1 MTGPWRILLHRCITL
16 CFCLVALG
24 LQAPFAQGQSYDPV
38 VVPWTLVPPVS
49 FADENGNASGFGN
62 EIARL
67 IAKEVGFD
75 IEFQFFETIPEVAGA
90 QARGDTDMLPAVG
103 YGPAFRDTNFA
114 SDTISEVQV
123 RLMIRIEDLDSFD
136 PSDLTD
142 RRIAVVPPTIASDPT
157 LYPGAKLIEKKGPEA
172 ALVALLSGEVDA
184 VAYPGNVMFA
194 MTRETRLDGRIT
206 FVGPS
211 LKTIQRV
218 VLMHETRPELVE
230 PVNAVLRRL
239 EASGALDELRAKY
252 LIFNP
257 IEVPDV
263 LQVGIHRVPPFVDLT
278 EEGEPTGFGVEV
290 LEDLARLAGLQLE
303 YVPITDADFG
313 IGPRDGIADLVPMMA
328 WNEDRAHRMD
338 FTFPTHRVPFSIF
351 TLKDSDARPE
361 TLADLRGL
369 RVAVEKGKNTAQLA
383 ESFGG
388 LDLVY
393 VDGKDGTMNALLN
406 RDADALLSPTNAFWT
421 HVEQRGQREAF
432 RSSDRPFYVSES
444 GPALR
449 LGLGQVRERLNA
461 VIPGYLISDDYAAR
475 QKKWFGHPVFWTEM
489 RIKIAVAFLSLATF
503 VVLSFAIWQKL
514 QRSRDRE
521 RQARLLQHSRQL
533 EVLVDELERS
543 NRELDSF
550 ADIASHDLKEPLR
563 AINWQVKALKEASDG
578 QEADLPAEVVRIAEL
593 CGQMETTISTLL
605 SSSQHRGKG
614 LGRANIDMET
624 LIEEIRGDLAELKMA
639 TGGRLLVETPLP
651 KVHASRAKMKVVFQ
665 NLIANGF
672 IHNTSPTPVV
682 RVGYLTAESTDP
694 SGLIHVFYV
703 RDNGIG
709 IAPEDQLRMFKPGE
723 RGANAGGKDLPGATG
738 SGLGLSFAK
747 EIIESYGQLI
757 TLDSSVGKGTTFY
770 FSLPN
775 PMSQEDA
782 PGDEPVSMDAST

>member
-1 MTGPWRILLHRCITL
+1 MTCGGPSKTRVAALVLA
-16 CFCLVALG
+16 FCLAAFGATLG
-24 LQAPFAQGQSYDPV
+24 QAQSAGPLIA
-38 VVPWTLVPPVS
+38 PWTEAPPLMGKD
-49 FADENGNASGFGN
+49 DEGNPTGFSIDLARAVA
-62 EIARL
+62 EILGR
-67 IAKEVGFD
+67 D
-75 IEFQFFETIPEVAGA
+75 IEFRYFEGIPEVVAAQNRGEATLLAGVA
-90 QARGDTDMLPAVG
+90 T
-103 YGPAFRDTNFA
+103 GPALEPNTLA
-114 SDTISEVQV
+114 SSPVAKVQV
-123 RLMIRIEDLDSFD
+123 RLGVPVEQIGGIPTESVEGLRV
-136 PSDLTD
+136 
-142 RRIAVVPPTIASDPT
+142 AVVPPTLGSDPA
-157 LYPGAKLIEKKGPEA
+157 LLPGAILVPFKTPEA
-172 ALVALLSGEVDA
+172 ALLSVLSGANDA
-184 VAYPGNVMFA
+184 ISYPVSALFSMMRA
-194 MTRETRLDGRIT
+194 TRLDGRIG
-206 FVGPS
+206 FVGAPLLES
-211 LKTIQRV
+211 
-218 VLMHETRPELVE
+218 TRHVILHKSEAALLPEL
-230 PVNAVLRRL
+230 NAALAQLEESGKLEVLRLRYL
-239 EASGALDELRAKY
+239 MNIPDPVPEL
-252 LIFNP
+252 LT
-257 IEVPDV
+257 
-263 LQVGIHRVPPFVDLT
+263 VGIHRVPPFVDLT
-278 EEGEPTGFGVEV
+278 EDGQPTGFGVEV
-290 LEDLARLAGLQLE
+290 LQDLADLAGLQLAFNQ
-303 YVPITDADFG
+303 ITDAAFG
-313 IGPRDGIADLVPMMA
+313 QGPRAGAFDLVPMMA
-328 WNEDRAHRMD
+328 SNEDRAHRMD

-421 HVEQRGQREAF
+421 HVDQRGQREAF

-489 RIKIAVAFLSLATF
+489 RIKIAVAVLSLATF

-593 CGQMETTISTLL
+593 SAQMETTISTLL

-614 LGRANIDMET
+614 LDRANIDMET

-651 KVHASRAKMKVVFQ
+651 KVHASRAKIKVVFQ

-782 PGDEPVSMDAST
+782 PGDAPVSMDAST